1 MSACQRVL
9 VEVCSSRWRS
19 SLAEMIE
26 DGWREAGPLSEESTK
41 LLIDLREANLPDQP
55 GNLIWAAFV
64 RSLTEVKQTA
74 LVGVPE
80 LVDEDDA
87 FRLF

>member
-1 MSACQRVL
+1 MTDLDAALLR
-9 VEVCSSRWRS
+9 
-19 SLAEMIE
+19 
-26 DGWREAGPLSEESTK
+26 WREAGPISDESTK
-41 LLIDLREANLPDQP
+41 LLIDLREANLLDQP

-64 RSLTEVKQTA
+64 RSLTKVQQTA
-74 LVGVPE
+74 LVGVFE